1 MRAKLVRFSPGART
15 DWHSHALAQT
25 LHIVSGIALNGTRD
39 GTVFEVHPGER
50 PWPHPPTSGETEAP
64 PARTTGFTTP
74 PTRTEG
80 AFDR

>member
-50 PWPHPPTSGETEAP
+50 PWPHPPTSGGDGSTSSTHHGIYHA
-64 PARTTGFTTP
+64 A
-74 PTRTEG
+74 G
-80 AFDR
+80 AHRRCV